1 MGTIWATTPF
11 KFPIRKRVVA
21 KTAFFY
27 PLYISLAFAG
37 FTFFDCFNFL
47 ADQSRYNGSLLY
59 TYKTSTNCVIH

>member
-27 PLYISLAFAG
+27 PLYKSLAFAV
-37 FTFFDCFNFL
+37 FTFLNFFNFL
-47 ADQSRYNGSLLY
+47 AGQSRYRGCLLN